1 MSPFKYKKH
10 VDQASLQSR
19 IEARLREMGV
29 WFESVH
35 DSITI
40 MPEDVE
46 VVNLVVD
53 AEMNNFIETMHEDN

>member
-1 MSPFKYKKH
+1 MSSFKYQKQ
-10 VDQASLQSR
+10 VVQASLQSR
-19 IEARLREMGV
+19 IENRLREMGV

-40 MPEDVE
+40 LPEDAE

-53 AEMNNFIETMHEDN
+53 AEMKNFIETMYK